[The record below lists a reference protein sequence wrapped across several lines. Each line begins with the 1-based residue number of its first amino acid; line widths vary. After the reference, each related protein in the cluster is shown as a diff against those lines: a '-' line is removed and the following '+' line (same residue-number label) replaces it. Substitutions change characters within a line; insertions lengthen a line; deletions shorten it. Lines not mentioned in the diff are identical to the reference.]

1 MIYNLH
7 IDDIGLVK
15 VEDFTNFFDLSRS
28 PYVGEIFFL
37 FDLDGDEKLNFE
49 EFVVSLCNYCS
60 MEQTELSLLSFHLL
74 DKNCSGEL
82 SEKEIISLL
91 EIVYGRRK
99 TNQLRMQYL
108 MDAATDKRKGANTIQ
123 LNEFLALNRK
133 SPLLMYPSMHIHTVL
148 REKTLGGLAWD
159 RVQESRRIKGEV
171 KVDGV
176 AACIEKLQARQER
189 IRASFNGWK
198 KMEDECAEGGERRK
212 SSVNSVS
219 KVQMNMQ
226 LEGLAKER
234 RRSSAS
240 SASSSSSLNSAPQEN
255 ASVSRRRSS
264 SVAPMPDL
272 LAEQTAGERRK
283 SSVSSVASNE
293 AEIDDASGV
302 CAEGKRRNSS
312 TTSTEI
318 KTVTMGTAGPKRNYS
333 VAPNYKEVYN
343 KSLEKEE
350 EQQKTS
356 HKRGSRRTSSV
367 APSKT

>member
-1 MIYNLH
+1 M
-7 IDDIGLVK
+7 K
-15 VEDFTNFFDLSRS
+15 VEGFTKFFDLSRS

-60 MEQTELSLLSFHLL
+60 MDQTELSLLSFHLL

-99 TNQLRMQYL
+99 TNQLRMQNL
-108 MDAATDKRKGANTIQ
+108 IDAATDKRKGADTIQ
-123 LNEFLALNRK
+123 LNEFLNLNRK
-133 SPLLMYPSMHIHTVL
+133 SPLLMYPSMHIHNVL
-148 REKTLGGLAWD
+148 REKTLGGSAWD
-159 RVQESRRIKGEV
+159 RVQDSRRIKGEV

-189 IRASFNGWK
+189 IRVSFNGWK
-198 KMEDECAEGGERRK
+198 KMEDEGSDGERRK
-212 SSVNSVS
+212 SSLNSVS

-226 LEGLAKER
+226 LEGLAGER
-234 RRSSAS
+234 RRSSVSFTSSPAS
-240 SASSSSSLNSAPQEN
+240 PESALEESTSTN
-255 ASVSRRRSS
+255 RRRSS

-272 LAEQTAGERRK
+272 QEDRAAGERRK
-283 SSVSSVASNE
+283 SSVSSVVNGQVGGNE
-293 AEIDDASGV
+293 ASDPA
-302 CAEGKRRNSS
+302 AEGGRRRSS
-312 TTSTEI
+312 AASSENEVI
-318 KTVTMGTAGPKRNYS
+318 TMGTAGPKRKYS

-343 KSLEKEE
+343 RSLEKEE
-350 EQQKTS
+350 QERGS
-356 HKRGSRRTSSV
+356 HKRGSRRRSSV